1 MTHERSPQ
9 GKRASRV
16 LALQE
21 VFVALQRADGDHE
34 SQDESQAM
42 GLAGLAFSDQG
53 VLRLLAG
60 RILAGIACFRSP
72 SIGVNIDPAGPTNK
86 AGHGPRRQGR
96 GVCARR
102 LKRLRSRSVR
112 AVQSGRSVHAA

>member
-72 SIGVNIDPAGPTNK
+72 SIVVNIDPAGFANK
-86 AGHGPRRQGR
+86 ATLGPWPWGC
-96 GVCARR
+96 GVCNPRWQR
-102 LKRLRSRSVR
+102 V
-112 AVQSGRSVHAA
+112 